1 MNYSDKIRKACKYM
15 NYSKEETENLVEDFE
30 KSTSIYNVERV
41 LYFVGKILD
50 NFLTDNNK
58 QDVELWKI
66 STSLL
71 TAKAFYYSV
80 NVSTSGFEKECF
92 YRFSDAVKFADE
104 NFYHNQ
110 KICSLIYLCIA
121 STLELQEAYKK
132 VFGKEADFT
141 EEDEVEESILKELME
156 TLYPDKKIIYEIG

>member
-15 NYSKEETENLVEDFE
+15 NYSKRETENLVEDFE

-41 LYFVGKILD
+41 PYFVGKLLD
-50 NFLTDNNK
+50 DFLTDNNK

-71 TAKAFYYSV
+71 TAKAFYYSA
-80 NVSTSGFEKECF
+80 NISTSKIERECF
-92 YRFSDAVKFADE
+92 YKFSDAVKFADK

-110 KICSLIYLCIA
+110 KIYSVVYLCIT
-121 STLELQEAYKK
+121 STLEFQKAYKK
-132 VFGKEADFT
+132 TFGKEADFT
-141 EEDEVEESILKELME
+141 EEDEVEESILKELMK
-156 TLYPDKKIIYEIG
+156 TLFLDKKIVYEIG